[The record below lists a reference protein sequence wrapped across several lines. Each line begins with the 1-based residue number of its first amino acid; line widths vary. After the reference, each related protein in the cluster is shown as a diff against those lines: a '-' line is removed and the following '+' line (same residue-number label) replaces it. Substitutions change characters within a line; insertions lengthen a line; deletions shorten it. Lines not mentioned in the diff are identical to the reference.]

1 MKVKLIGFFILL
13 ALGLAACGSKAA
25 ATPLPT
31 VALESGATS
40 GATANPPQ
48 KSAGGGGVAASGTV
62 IAASEA
68 KLAFIS
74 GGNIQAVNVAVGDQ
88 VSAGK
93 ILAELDNTTLQLD
106 LAQAQRNL
114 AELTSPS
121 ALAATEQAI
130 ATARQNVEDTQE
142 KVDGIFYPR
151 ASDTLIKKTQADID
165 LAKQALSRAADAY
178 RQVARR
184 EDGDTLKAQ
193 ALRNLTSAQ
202 LYLDSLVANYNWYTS
217 SPTEIDKALIT
228 ANLDAAKASLQ
239 EEQWYLAALKG
250 ETLPPEATG
259 KKLAQLH
266 QAQDN
271 LAAAQERLANSRLVA
286 PFDGTVSTVEV
297 VAGEFA
303 APGKILII
311 LSKLTPL
318 LVETTDLSERDVPQ
332 VKIGQTV
339 NVFVE
344 AIGANIPGTVKMI
357 SPTSET
363 LGGDVVYK
371 TTIELQ
377 DLPEGLRPGMSAEV
391 QFEAAP

>member
-1 MKVKLIGFFILL
+1 MKVRLIGLFLLL
-13 ALGLAACGSKAA
+13 ALGLAACGSKAT

-31 VALESGATS
+31 VALENGATS
-40 GATANPPQ
+40 SATAKAPP
-48 KSAGGGGVAASGTV
+48 KSAGVGSVAASGIV
-62 IAASEA
+62 IPESEA
-68 KLAFIS
+68 QMAFIS
-74 GGNIQAVNVAVGDQ
+74 GGNVQAVNVAVGDQ

-93 ILAELDNTTLQLD
+93 VLAELDNTTLQLD

-130 ATARQNVEDTQE
+130 ATARQNVKDTQD

-165 LAKQALSRAADAY
+165 LAKQTLSRAADAY

-184 EDGDTLKAQ
+184 EDGDTQKAQ

-228 ANLDAAKASLQ
+228 ANLAAAKATLQ
-239 EEQWYLAALKG
+239 EEEWYLAALKG

-286 PFDGTVSTVEV
+286 PCDGTVATVEIV
-297 VAGEFA
+297 VGEFA
-303 APGKILII
+303 APGKIVLI

-344 AIGANIPGTVKMI
+344 AIGANLPGTVKMI